1 MTRAEIL
8 RDKISRKIEL
18 ENDNIKFE
26 KVSYSNQSIAK
37 NYNGEK
43 MIIIEDVYRHNA
55 TTENCSVRIIVFKL
69 IDGWKLDPLYVSDKI
84 TEKAS
89 ERVIKN
95 RINKAL
101 EKYLYNPAEPFK
113 MEMLDDEYYQ

>member
-8 RDKISRKIEL
+8 RDKIVRKIEAA
-18 ENDNIKFE
+18 NDNINFIK
-26 KVSYSNQSIAK
+26 SDYSNYSYAN

-43 MIIIEDVYRHNA
+43 TIFIEDVYKHNGSK
-55 TTENCSVRIIVFKL
+55 ENCSVRIIVYKV
-69 IDGWKLDPLYVSDKI
+69 IDGWKLDPLYISDKI
-84 TEKAS
+84 TENAS

-101 EKYLYNPAEPFK
+101 EKFLYNPATPFK
-113 MEMLDDEYYQ
+113 MEMLDDDYYK